1 MRCTEIHDHA
11 SYDGAEVMHYMGIEV
26 DEIAESYQREPAP
39 EDFDGAITASMLRA
53 LQSVVGPGHV
63 VTDPDVLAGR
73 AVDHT
78 GRYRGRA
85 AALVRPGSAEEVAAV
100 LRVCREAGAHVTV
113 QGGRT
118 SLVAGTVPE
127 HDDVLL
133 STERLRALGDVDTVE
148 CRVAAG
154 AGATLAAV
162 QHAAAAAGLVF
173 GVDLAA
179 RDTATV
185 GGMASTNAGGLRTVR
200 YGNMGE
206 QVLGLQVA
214 LPDGSLLRR
223 HSLVR
228 SDNTGYDLPALFV
241 GAEGTLGVIT
251 ALDLRLRPAPTH
263 RVTAVCGFADLDAL
277 VAAGRMFRDVDGIAA
292 LELID
297 GRAGPL
303 IHQHLG
309 VAVPVEGDW
318 MLLVEL
324 AADHDQTDRLA
335 GLLDAVRL
343 CGEPAVGVD
352 VAAQQRLWQI
362 REALVE
368 VLGVYGP
375 PLKFDVSLPLSAI
388 AGFARDAVALLG
400 VHAPDDALPLLFGH
414 VGEGNLHLNVLRC
427 PVEREQAVYGPMMDL
442 IAACG
447 GNVSSEHGV
456 GSRKRPYLGMSREP
470 ADIAAMRALK
480 AALDPTGYLNA
491 AVLFE

>member
-1 MRCTEIHDHA
+1 MAR
-11 SYDGAEVMHYMGIEV
+11 M
-26 DEIAESYQREPAP
+26 PA
-39 EDFDGAITASMLRA
+39 T
-53 LQSVVGPGHV
+53 LQGSLKSSLKSIVGSNHV
-63 VTDPDVLAGR
+63 ITDPDVLAGHS
-73 AVDHT
+73 VDHT

-85 AALVRPGSAEEVAAV
+85 SALLRPGSAEQVAEV
-100 LRVCREAGAHVTV
+100 LRVCRDAGAHVTV

-148 CRVAAG
+148 RRIKAG

-162 QHAAAAAGLVF
+162 QHAATAAGLVF

-200 YGNMGE
+200 YGNMGG
-206 QVLGLQVA
+206 QVVGLEVA
-214 LPDGSLLRR
+214 LPDGSLMHR

-251 ALDLRLRPAPTH
+251 RLDLRLHPTPSH
-263 RVTAVCGFADLDAL
+263 RVTAVCGFADLEAL
-277 VAAGRMFRDVDGIAA
+277 VDAGRMFRDVDGIAA

-297 GRAGPL
+297 GRAAAL
-303 IHQHLG
+303 TEEHLG
-309 VAVPVEGDW
+309 VSAQVQGGW
-318 MLLVEL
+318 LLLVEL
-324 AADHDQTDRLA
+324 AADHDQTERLA
-335 GLLDAVRL
+335 DLLDDAQL

-352 VAAQQRLWQI
+352 VAAQQRLWRV
-362 REALVE
+362 REALAE

-375 PLKFDVSLPLSAI
+375 PLKFDVSLPLAAI
-388 AGFARDAVALLG
+388 GGFARDAVALILA
-400 VHAPDDALPLLFGH
+400 HEPEALPLLFGH
-414 VGEGNLHLNVLRC
+414 IGEGNLHLNVLCC
-427 PVEREQAVYGPMMDL
+427 PPERERQLYEPMMDL
-442 IAACG
+442 IARCG

-456 GSRKRPYLGMSREP
+456 GSRKRAYLPMSRER
-470 ADIAAMRALK
+470 ADIAAMRAIK

-491 AVLFE
+491 AVLFD

>member
-1 MRCTEIHDHA
+1 ML
-11 SYDGAEVMHYMGIEV
+11 S
-26 DEIAESYQREPAP
+26 SPATL
-39 EDFDGAITASMLRA
+39 GAI
-53 LQSVVGPGHV
+53 VGSNHV
-63 VTDPDVLAGR
+63 ITDPDVLAGR
-73 AVDHT
+73 SVDHT
-78 GRYRGRA
+78 GRYRGQA
-85 AALVRPGSAEEVAAV
+85 SALVRPGSAEEVAEV
-100 LRVCREAGAHVTV
+100 LRVCRDAGAHVTV

-133 STERLRALGDVDTVE
+133 STERLGAIGGVDTVE
-148 CRVAAG
+148 RRMEVG

-162 QHAAAAAGLVF
+162 QHAATTAGLVF

-179 RDTATV
+179 RDTATI
-185 GGMASTNAGGLRTVR
+185 GGMASTNAGGLRTVS

-206 QVLGLQVA
+206 QVVGLQVA

-223 HSLVR
+223 HSRVR
-228 SDNTGYDLPALFV
+228 RDNTGYDLPALFV

-251 ALDLRLRPAPTH
+251 ALDLRLHPTPSH
-263 RVTAVCGFADLDAL
+263 RVTAICAFADLEAL
-277 VAAGRMFRDVDGIAA
+277 VDAGRTFRDVDGIAA

-297 GRAGPL
+297 GRASAL
-303 IHQHLG
+303 TREHLG
-309 VAVPVEGDW
+309 SGAPVDGDW
-318 MLLVEL
+318 LLLVEL

-335 GLLDAVRL
+335 DLLDGAQL

-352 VAAQQRLWQI
+352 VAAQQRLWRV
-362 REALVE
+362 RESLAE

-388 AGFARDAVALLG
+388 SEFARDAVALIRA
-400 VHAPDDALPLLFGH
+400 HDSHFHEALPVLFGH
-414 VGEGNLHLNVLRC
+414 IGEGNLHLNVLRF
-427 PVEREQAVYGPMMDL
+427 PLEQEPALYPAMMDL

-456 GSRKRPYLGMSREP
+456 GSRKRGYLGMSREA
-470 ADIAAMRALK
+470 ADIAVMRTVK

-491 AVLFE
+491 AVLFD

>member
-1 MRCTEIHDHA
+1 MPGGLPD
-11 SYDGAEVMHYMGIEV
+11 
-26 DEIAESYQREPAP
+26 
-39 EDFDGAITASMLRA
+39 LKN
-53 LQSVVGPGHV
+53 VVGSNHV
-63 VTDPDVLAGR
+63 VTDPDILAGR
-73 AVDHT
+73 SVDHT

-85 AALVRPGSAEEVAAV
+85 SALVRPGSAEQVAEV
-100 LRVCREAGAHVTV
+100 LRLCRDAGAHVTV

-133 STERLRALGDVDTVE
+133 STERLCALSDVDTVE
-148 CRVAAG
+148 RRIAVG

-162 QHAAAAAGLVF
+162 QHAAMAAGLVF

-206 QVLGLQVA
+206 QVVGLDVA

-228 SDNTGYDLPALFV
+228 SDNTGYDMPALFV

-251 ALDLRLRPAPTH
+251 ALDLRLHPTPSH
-263 RVTAVCGFADLDAL
+263 RVTAVCGFADLEAL
-277 VAAGRMFRDVDGIAA
+277 IDTARTFRDVDGIAA

-297 GRAGPL
+297 GRAGRL
-303 IHQHLG
+303 TAEHLG
-309 VAVPVEGDW
+309 VGPPVEADW
-318 MLLVEL
+318 LLLVEL

-335 GLLDAVRL
+335 ELLDGAPM
-343 CGEPAVGVD
+343 CAEPAVGVD
-352 VAAQQRLWQI
+352 VAAQQRLWRV
-362 REALVE
+362 RESLAE

-375 PLKFDVSLPLSAI
+375 PLKFDVSLPLAAI
-388 AGFARDAVALLG
+388 AGFAADAVALIG
-400 VHAPDDALPLLFGH
+400 ERVIDAVPLLFGH
-414 VGEGNLHLNVLRC
+414 IGEGNLHLNVLRV
-427 PVEREQAVYGPMMDL
+427 PLEQEEALYGPMMDL
-442 IAACG
+442 IAQCG

-456 GSRKRPYLGMSREP
+456 GSRKRSYLGMSRE
-470 ADIAAMRALK
+470 ATDVAAMRTVK
-480 AALDPTGYLNA
+480 TALDPTGYLNA
-491 AVLFE
+491 AVLLD